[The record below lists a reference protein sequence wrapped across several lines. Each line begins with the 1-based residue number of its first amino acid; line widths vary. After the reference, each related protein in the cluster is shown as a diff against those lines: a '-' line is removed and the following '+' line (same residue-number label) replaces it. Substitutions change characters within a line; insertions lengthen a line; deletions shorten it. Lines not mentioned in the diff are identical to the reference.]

1 MTRRD
6 WLVVFL
12 LVASVLMLAFPAKAE
27 PVSLVFDDVAVS
39 ELAKVAY
46 SEIGKASYV
55 MPSGF
60 TDRVSIKLDRV
71 TPAAAVAAV
80 DQVLARAGYK
90 VERRAGVVWIEKASD
105 EQEIVVYLPRHRA
118 ARYLSDVVQAVTGAR
133 SLLSRGIKNSEGG
146 QGAGQQGQQGREG
159 ATSALGQIDRQ
170 EVDQVAF
177 TVDSKDAGKV
187 RKLLQ
192 ELDTASGE
200 VVLKAAVFEVGT
212 DRTKGSALQIAVA
225 ILGGKLGL
233 NVSGGS
239 LVGTSSASF
248 LGGGFDLALEALDAD
263 SRFKSVTRPQVR
275 VKNGATARFSVGQD
289 VPVLGAVQLD
299 KNGNSIQSIEYKQS
313 GVILT
318 ATPEI
323 RRDVVEVNLNQELSS
338 FVLTNTGVNNSPTL
352 QKRSVSTRLSLQP
365 GEVVILAGLED
376 AKEDEQTNRLPWFN
390 WIIGQRE
397 ANAKS
402 DVLILLEVEKI

>member
-1 MTRRD
+1 MKGQD
-6 WLVVFL
+6 WLVIVL
-12 LVASVLMLAFPAKAE
+12 LMLCGVTLADRAFAE
-27 PVSLVFDDVAVS
+27 PVSLAFDDVAVS
-39 ELAKVAY
+39 DLAKVAY
-46 SEIGKASYV
+46 SEIGKSSYV

-60 TDRVSIKLDRV
+60 SDRVSIKLDRV
-71 TPAAAVAAV
+71 SPAVAIAAV
-80 DQVLARAGYK
+80 DEVLNRAGFK
-90 VERRAGVVWIEKASD
+90 VLRRAGVVWIEKATD

-118 ARYLSDVVQAVTGAR
+118 SRYLSDVVQAVTGAR
-133 SLLSRGIKNSEGG
+133 SLLSRGIKNSEM
-146 QGAGQQGQQGREG
+146 QQPAQQGREST
-159 ATSALGQIDRQ
+159 TSALGQLDRQ

-177 TVDSKDAGKV
+177 TVASKDAGKV
-187 RKLLQ
+187 RKLLE
-192 ELDTASGE
+192 ELDTESGE

-212 DRTKGSALQIAVA
+212 DRTKGSALQIAA
-225 ILGGKLGL
+225 SILGGKLGL

-248 LGGGFDLALEALDAD
+248 IGGGFDLALEALDAD

-299 KNGNSIQSIEYKQS
+299 KNGNSIQSVEYKQS

-323 RRDVVEVNLNQELSS
+323 RRDVVEVNLSQELSS

-402 DVLILLEVEKI
+402 DVLILLEVQKI